1 VLNRKFAIIYAGFV
15 ELSLVANYPGR
26 TNADT
31 LVMLWQAHNVSAL
44 DAWNAPF
51 CSFFYGLLGP
61 VFGYPFGGLI
71 LQSLVMLAWPAQ
83 VMSSLISSSSVRP
96 SARVICIVLWTLVS
110 CCFIALAGELI
121 KDMIFCS
128 FLSLAFFV
136 CGSVESDESLL
147 QIGGG
152 RAVALVAAIVA
163 MAVIRPSNI
172 VLVAITG
179 VALIVW
185 GRGAGLATSRILSA
199 AALTLCLSLVATAG
213 QNALFSASPGSSYL
227 PTVVHDIAGISAN
240 QHQDYFAELSGGQP
254 DPANI
259 ARCYSPKEAAPL
271 IWGDCKKIAESLL
284 PLGASVL
291 GKWLGLVV
299 SHPGAYLMHRARF
312 AAHVLI
318 ADNTGT
324 KNIVAVPPLYLTAMN
339 NAGGLAWLR
348 RPELAD
354 HLQLWNPTIAYAPFG
369 NIAGLLVGEGWLKQP
384 LIWCCICMIGL
395 AWSIYRKPTGKMMSL
410 YLLAVIGLANVMTI
424 VWIAPSDDL
433 RYLGPT
439 WMCALGSI
447 AITCKD
453 ILQRGSAP

>member
-1 VLNRKFAIIYAGFV
+1 VLNRRTLFIYASFV
-15 ELSLVANYPGR
+15 MLSLAVNYPGR

-31 LVMLWQAHNVSAL
+31 LVMLWQAHNVGQL
-44 DAWNAPF
+44 DSWNSPF
-51 CSFFYGLLGP
+51 CTFFYALLGP
-61 VFGYPFGGLI
+61 LFGYPFGGLI
-71 LQSLVMLAWPAQ
+71 LQSLVLLAWPAQ
-83 VMSSLISSSSVRP
+83 VMSSLLSRTSVRP
-96 SARVICIVLWTLVS
+96 SARVLCIALWTLVS

-147 QIGGG
+147 RIEGG
-152 RAVALVAAIVA
+152 RAVALVAAVVA
-163 MAVIRPSNI
+163 IAVIRPSNV

-179 VALIVW
+179 VAQIVW
-185 GRGAGLATSRILSA
+185 VRGSGLATSRIWSA
-199 AALTLCLSLVATAG
+199 AALTLCLSLAATAA
-213 QNALFSASPGSSYL
+213 QNALFRASPGNSYL
-227 PTVVHDIAGISAN
+227 PTVVHDIAAISASE
-240 QHQDYFAELSGGQP
+240 HRDYFAELSGGQP
-254 DPANI
+254 DPSYI
-259 ARCYSPKEAAPL
+259 AKCYSPKEAAPL

-284 PLGASVL
+284 PLGTSVL

-299 SHPGAYLMHRARF
+299 GHPGAYLMHRVRF

-339 NAGGLAWLR
+339 NAGGIAWLH

-395 AWSIYRKPTGKMMSL
+395 VWSIHRKPAGNMMSL

-447 AITCKD
+447 AITCRN
-453 ILQRGSAP
+453 IIRRGSIP